1 MGQDAYEIAKIH
13 HVSVTS
19 RAFFNTRS
27 GAGTTISEKGMYD
40 PVSEGIN
47 GQFWDSQ
54 KVFSGQIAFL
64 LLVQAG
70 KSTPQTFNL
79 IARD

>member
-1 MGQDAYEIAKIH
+1 MSQDAYKIAKIH
-13 HVSVTS
+13 HVSVSS

-27 GAGTTISEKGMYD
+27 RAGTTIPEKGMND
-40 PVSEGIN
+40 PIPKRIN
-47 GQFWDSQ
+47 SQFWDSQ

-79 IARD
+79 IARN